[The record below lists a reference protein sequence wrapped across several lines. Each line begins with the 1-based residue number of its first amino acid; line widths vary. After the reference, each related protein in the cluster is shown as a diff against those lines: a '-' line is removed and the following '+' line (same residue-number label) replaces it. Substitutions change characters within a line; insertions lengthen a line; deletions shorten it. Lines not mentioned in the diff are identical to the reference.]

1 MNFMQIRIEFLL
13 KKHGTLRQVAEK
25 TGISHGYLCK
35 LHRGENHFPS
45 DDVLEKLGLKRT
57 ITYALIK

>member
-1 MNFMQIRIEFLL
+1 MNFVQIRIDFLL

-25 TGISHGYLCK
+25 TGISHGYLSK

-45 DDVLEKLGLKRT
+45 EDVLEKLGVKRM